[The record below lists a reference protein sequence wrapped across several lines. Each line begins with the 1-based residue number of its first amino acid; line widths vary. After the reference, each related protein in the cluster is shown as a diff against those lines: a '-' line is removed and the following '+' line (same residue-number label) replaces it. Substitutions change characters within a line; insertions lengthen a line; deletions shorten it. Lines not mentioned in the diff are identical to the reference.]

1 MDKSKVQING
11 EEYEVIP
18 VILSSTVPD
27 DEFNTRCLFETLA
40 KRAKDQNAIRI
51 DREVSGIGE
60 INSYTVLLLK
70 KV

>member
-27 DEFNTRCLFETLA
+27 DEFNTRCLFEALA